1 MFSFALHIVS
11 VYICVCMCLCVCVW
25 RCQVGHQV
33 GGPSC
38 VSSLSAAVAVG
49 VGINY
54 SINEARLD
62 IADLIGD
69 QRRWQAAA
77 ERGDRQ
83 LLALR
88 SH

>member
-1 MFSFALHIVS
+1 MKNLFICFAYCFS
-11 VYICVCMCLCVCVW
+11 VYVFVRVSG
-25 RCQVGHQV
+25 CQVGHQV

-54 SINEARLD
+54 SINEARLE

-69 QRRWQAAA
+69 QRRWQ
-77 ERGDRQ
+77 GQGGKGRQ